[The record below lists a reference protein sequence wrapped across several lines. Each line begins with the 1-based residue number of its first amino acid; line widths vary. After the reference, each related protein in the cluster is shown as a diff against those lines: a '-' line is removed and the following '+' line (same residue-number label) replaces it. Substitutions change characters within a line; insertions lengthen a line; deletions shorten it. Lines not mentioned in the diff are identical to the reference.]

1 MRAVGDIHQ
10 TASNAVQIAMAKAR
24 ALQKLKPASGL
35 QAETGDTAHPGASPF
50 RCRRSDALYQSGT
63 DRAVPLRHG
72 LEAPRLNAAFV
83 AQLLGQMMPDRE
95 QRNSRALAVYEDMPA
110 PARFCDRQL

>member
-1 MRAVGDIHQ
+1 MRAVGDNNW
-10 TASNAVQIAMAKAR
+10 TASNAAQIAMARTR

-35 QAETGDTAHPGASPF
+35 HAETGDNTSSDASSFENPRGGALCHSGTEGTVPF
-50 RCRRSDALYQSGT
+50 RY
-63 DRAVPLRHG
+63 G

-95 QRNSRALAVYEDMPA
+95 PHNCGALAIYEGMPTTA
-110 PARFCDRQL
+110 LFCDKHL

>member
-1 MRAVGDIHQ
+1 MRAVGDHLQ
-10 TASNAVQIAMAKAR
+10 TASNAAQNAIAKTR

-35 QAETGDTAHPGASPF
+35 QAETGDDARPDAAAF
-50 RCRRSDALYQSGT
+50 KCRRSGDLYQSGT
-63 DRAVPLRHG
+63 HRTVPFRYG

-95 QRNSRALAVYEDMPA
+95 LHNSGALAIYEAA
-110 PARFCDRQL
+110 PVTAIFCDRHL

>member
-1 MRAVGDIHQ
+1 MRAAGDNHQ
-10 TASNAVQIAMAKAR
+10 TVSNATPIAVAKAR

-35 QAETGDTAHPGASPF
+35 HAETGGMARPGPSSF
-50 RCRRSDALYQSGT
+50 KCRRSRDLYQSGT
-63 DRAVPLRHG
+63 DRTVPFRYA

-95 QRNSRALAVYEDMPA
+95 QGRASVLTAYEDA
-110 PARFCDRQL
+110 PSSATVFDTRL